1 MSTNAE
7 TAATQTSTIRRITE
21 GRRRWRVLVETWP
34 DRDSYHGRLVFR
46 DDDTPLRM
54 DGRESAALLHGVSAF
69 DVLCLAHDLTED
81 RLRRVLN
88 SLT

>member
-1 MSTNAE
+1 MSTGVG
-7 TAATQTSTIRRITE
+7 TAARQTSTIRRITE

-46 DDDTPLRM
+46 DEDMPLRM
-54 DGRESAALLHGVSAF
+54 NGRESAALLHGVSAF

-88 SLT
+88 SLM